1 MKKYAGNK
9 NKLQLPGE
17 GEPAEMQA
25 AGEEEAE
32 PAVEPD
38 QEENHRH
45 LKPTLAYKNEKKMKV
60 IIYKILLPVL
70 MNEVKEE

>member
-1 MKKYAGNK
+1 MKKFSGNK

-17 GEPAEMQA
+17 EEPAEMKA
-25 AGEEEAE
+25 AAEVEAE

-45 LKPTLAYKNEKKMKV
+45 LKPTLAYENEKK
-60 IIYKILLPVL
+60 ISNYL
-70 MNEVKEE
+70 